1 LFGKVDRFSDN
12 VVLTRFDFGD
22 DSRFFYSIRFPIK
35 QDPVPYS
42 YGIGTF
48 NAFDSEF
55 SFDSTIV
62 KYSIGFHAVMASC

>member
-1 LFGKVDRFSDN
+1 
-12 VVLTRFDFGD
+12 
-22 DSRFFYSIRFPIK
+22 
-35 QDPVPYS
+35 PVPYS